1 LTAEDI
7 FGRGA
12 AEKIAFPE
20 RLRCFPGTR
29 RITFVEVLNRLPL
42 NGLFRLPMPWPP
54 LWAQRPSFRPIRCLP
69 EIFNITAVLRP
80 CVEGMHGPLTDF
92 CGTVSADLRAGSL
105 VWLRISKGLEGWFLV
120 MSMTDLEIEEAA
132 REAWAVLQAG
142 SAAPPSARRLAAALL
157 ALTKGTSAHPHW
169 VTPDDLWRD
178 RLAILGEQGAWL
190 AVWGPR
196 PGEAGCQVPPALL
209 PETQAQREN
218 AYALWHSAGR
228 TGGEVA
234 SESKTTRTRASRSR
248 RQDAAEETSPERPKP
263 RRGRSPARE
272 PDDR

>member
-1 LTAEDI
+1 MTAEDI

-54 LWAQRPSFRPIRCLP
+54 LWAQRPSFRPIRWLP

-132 REAWAVLQAG
+132 STRQ
-142 SAAPPSARRLAAALL
+142 AAPVVRWPARV
-157 ALTKGTSAHPHW
+157 KPHARGHRDPG
-169 VTPDDLWRD
+169 VRTPLRKPA
-178 RLAILGEQGAWL
+178 RNGQS
-190 AVWGPR
+190 
-196 PGEAGCQVPPALL
+196 PGEADRPLGNLM
-209 PETQAQREN
+209 T
-218 AYALWHSAGR
+218 GR
-228 TGGEVA
+228 DEV
-234 SESKTTRTRASRSR
+234 
-248 RQDAAEETSPERPKP
+248 QC
-263 RRGRSPARE
+263 
-272 PDDR
+272 